1 MHIKYYIEPRLL
13 NTEINTTAFWN
24 IRFSIDADTAVVS
37 QAAPLSPPVGNRYPS
52 GTSSKTILSFRTS
65 LQDSSS

>member
-24 IRFSIDADTAVVS
+24 IRLSIDADTAEVS
-37 QAAPLSPPVGNRYPS
+37 QAAPLSPPVENHYS
-52 GTSSKTILSFRTS
+52 
-65 LQDSSS
+65 

>member
-24 IRFSIDADTAVVS
+24 IQFSIDADTAVVS
-37 QAAPLSPPVGNRYPS
+37 QAAPLSLPVENFYP
-52 GTSSKTILSFRTS
+52 IFYWQNLYLREN
-65 LQDSSS
+65 

>member
-37 QAAPLSPPVGNRYPS
+37 QAAPLSPPVENRYPKFFTVTQNPLWS
-52 GTSSKTILSFRTS
+52 
-65 LQDSSS
+65 